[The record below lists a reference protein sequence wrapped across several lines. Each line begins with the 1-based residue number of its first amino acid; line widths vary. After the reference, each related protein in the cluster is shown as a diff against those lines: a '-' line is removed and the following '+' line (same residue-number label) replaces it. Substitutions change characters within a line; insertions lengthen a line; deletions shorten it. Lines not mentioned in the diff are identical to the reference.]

1 MKVHIIT
8 IGDEILIGQIIDSN
22 SAWMAQQLNL
32 IGANIE
38 QITSISDTDKA
49 IQNTMKLSSKSADIV
64 LMTGGLGPTKDD
76 ITKKSM
82 AAYFGVE
89 MIFHEPTWERIE
101 KLFQKWGRS
110 TTPAHREQCLMPENA
125 TILKNKMGTAP
136 GMWFEF
142 NNTVFVSMPGV
153 PYEMKYL
160 MEFEVLPK
168 LKTTFKSKPI
178 AHRTILTVGE
188 GESRIAARVEAIE
201 SSLPSHIKLA
211 FLPNLGNVRLRLSGT
226 GEDETILNQE
236 LDEYKAAIEQLIPE
250 LIYGYETDNLESAIG
265 RMLQKRN
272 LTIATAESCTGGFV
286 AHKLTSVAGS
296 SAYYMG
302 SVIAYDNQ
310 VKINQLSVSEAT
322 LEAHGAVSEATVI
335 EMVKGAIKLLG
346 TDIAVATSGI
356 AGPGGGTEEKPVG
369 TIWIAV
375 GNKDRV
381 QTKLIK
387 AGKSRIKNIEY
398 SSVYALSEVRQF
410 LLTTERNEKA

>member
-1 MKVHIIT
+1 MKVQIIT

-32 IGANIE
+32 IGASIE
-38 QITSISDTDKA
+38 QITSISDTNDA
-49 IQNTMKLSSKSADIV
+49 IQNAMQQASQSADIV

-82 AAYFGVE
+82 AAYFGAE
-89 MIFHEPTWERIE
+89 MVFHEPTWERIE
-101 KLFQKWGRS
+101 KLFQRWGRS
-110 TTPAHREQCLMPENA
+110 TTPAHREQCFMPENA

-142 NNTVFVSMPGV
+142 DHTVFVSMPGV

-168 LKTTFKSKPI
+168 LKEVFQSKPI

-188 GESRIAARVEAIE
+188 GESRIAARIE
-201 SSLPSHIKLA
+201 SVENSLPDHIKLA
-211 FLPNLGNVRLRLSGT
+211 FLPNLGNVRLRLSGI
-226 GEDETILNQE
+226 GEEEGLLNQE
-236 LDEYKAAIEQLIPE
+236 LDKYQAEIEKLIPE
-250 LIYGYETDNLESAIG
+250 LIYGYDTETLESAIG
-265 RMLQKRN
+265 KLLLKDQ

-286 AHKLTSVAGS
+286 AHKLTSVSGS

-302 SVIAYDNQ
+302 SVVAYDNQ
-310 VKINQLSVSEAT
+310 VKIKQLGVAEST
-322 LEAHGAVSEATVI
+322 LKAHGAVSEATVI
-335 EMVKGAIKLLG
+335 EMVKGAVKLLG

-381 QTKLIK
+381 QTKLVK
-387 AGKSRIKNIEY
+387 AGKDRVKNIQY
-398 SSVYALSEVRQF
+398 SSVYALSLVRQF
-410 LLTTERNEKA
+410 LLGIEY

>member
-38 QITSISDTDKA
+38 RITSISDTNDA
-49 IQNTMKLSSKSADIV
+49 IKNAMKTASETADIV

-82 AAYFGVE
+82 AEYFGAK
-89 MIFHEPTWERIE
+89 MIFDEPTWERIE
-101 KLFQKWGRS
+101 GLFQKWGRS
-110 TTPAHREQCLMPENA
+110 TTLAHREQCFMPDNA
-125 TILKNKMGTAP
+125 LILKNKMGTAP

-142 NNTVFVSMPGV
+142 DNTVFVSMPGV

-188 GESRIAARVEAIE
+188 GESRIAARVESVE
-201 SSLPSHIKLA
+201 SNLPDYIKLA
-211 FLPNLGNVRLRLSGT
+211 FLPNLGNVRLRLSGMYD
-226 GEDETILNQE
+226 DEAFLNQE
-236 LDEYKAAIEQLIPE
+236 LDKYAAEIESLIPE
-250 LIYGYETDNLESAIG
+250 LIYGYDRDNLESAIG
-265 RMLQKRN
+265 RMLIERN

-286 AHKLTSVAGS
+286 AHKLTSIAGS

-302 SVIAYDNQ
+302 SVVAYDNQ
-310 VKINQLSVSEAT
+310 VKINQLSVQEST
-322 LEAHGAVSEATVI
+322 LKTHGAVSEATVI
-335 EMVKGAIKLLG
+335 EMVKGAVKLLG

-375 GNKDRV
+375 GNAERV

-398 SSVYALSEVRQF
+398 ASVYALSEVRQF
-410 LLTTERNEKA
+410 LLTE

>member
-1 MKVHIIT
+1 MKVQIIT

-22 SAWMAQQLNL
+22 SAWMAQHLNL

-38 QITSISDTDKA
+38 QITSISDTKDA
-49 IQNTMKLSSKSADIV
+49 IQNTMKLASESADIV

-82 AAYFGVE
+82 AEYFGVD

-110 TTPAHREQCLMPENA
+110 TTPAHREQCYMPENA

-142 NNTVFVSMPGV
+142 DDTVFISMPGV

-160 MEFEVLPK
+160 MEFEVIPK
-168 LKTTFKSKPI
+168 LKSTFKSKPI

-188 GESRIAARVEAIE
+188 GESRIAARIEAIE
-201 SSLPSHIKLA
+201 SGLPAHIKLA
-211 FLPNLGNVRLRLSGT
+211 FLPSLGSVRLRLSGS
-226 GEDETILNQE
+226 GDDEMVLGKE
-236 LDEYKAAIEQLIPE
+236 LDEYKAAIEKLIPE
-250 LIYGYETDNLESAIG
+250 LIYGYETDNLEAAIG
-265 RMLQKRN
+265 RMLIERN

-286 AHKLTSVAGS
+286 AHKLTSIAGS

-310 VKINQLSVSEAT
+310 VKINQLSVSEET
-322 LEAHGAVSEATVI
+322 LKAHGAVSEATVI
-335 EMVKGAIKLLG
+335 EMVKGALKLLG

-369 TIWIAV
+369 TIWVAV

-387 AGKSRIKNIEY
+387 AGKNRVKNIEY
-398 SSVYALSEVRQF
+398 SSVYALNEVRQF
-410 LLTTERNEKA
+410 LLMTQEG

>member
-38 QITSISDTDKA
+38 QITSISDTNEA
-49 IQNTMKLSSKSADIV
+49 IKNAMKIASETADIV

-82 AAYFGVE
+82 AEYFGAK
-89 MIFHEPTWERIE
+89 MIFDEPTWERIE
-101 KLFQKWGRS
+101 GLFQKWGRS
-110 TTPAHREQCLMPENA
+110 TTPAHREQCFMPDNA
-125 TILKNKMGTAP
+125 LILKNKMGTAP

-142 NNTVFVSMPGV
+142 DNTVFVSMPGV

-168 LKTTFKSKPI
+168 LKTTFKRKPI

-188 GESRIAARVEAIE
+188 GESRIAARVESIE
-201 SSLPSHIKLA
+201 SNLPDYIKLA

-226 GEDETILNQE
+226 HEDEAFLNQE
-236 LDEYKAAIEQLIPE
+236 LDKYAAEIEILIAE
-250 LIYGYETDNLESAIG
+250 LIYGYDTDNLESAIG
-265 RMLQKRN
+265 RMLKERN

-286 AHKLTSVAGS
+286 AHKLTSISGS

-310 VKINQLSVSEAT
+310 VKINQLSVQEST
-322 LEAHGAVSEATVI
+322 LKAHGAVSEATVI
-335 EMVKGAIKLLG
+335 EMVKGAVRLLG

-375 GNKDRV
+375 GNAERV

-398 SSVYALSEVRQF
+398 ASVYALSEVRQF
-410 LLTTERNEKA
+410 LLSK